1 MTALAAASEARS
13 RPPQVSMPH
22 CHLPGQLERPPFRWV
37 EAPVVL
43 LLLERRSVCFATT
56 FRDFQEAQ
64 LAAALYPAQPVFVVA
79 EPCLVP
85 AMARKTGLQLM
96 RKSLPT
102 PQSARTI
109 ASYRLPRFE
118 RSRCDRLWLY
128 LGLGGYFLRRR
139 FLWKYVGLRVGRECR
154 ELLEQCVH
162 AGQLKHGCRFR
173 RDST

>member
-1 MTALAAASEARS
+1 
-13 RPPQVSMPH
+13 MPH
-22 CHLPGQLERPPFRWV
+22 CHLPGQLEPPPFRWV
-37 EAPVVL
+37 EAPAVL
-43 LLLERRSVCFATT
+43 MLPERRSVCFATT

-64 LAAALYPAQPVFVVA
+64 LAAALYPAQPAFVVA
-79 EPCLVP
+79 EPCPVP
-85 AMARKTGLQLM
+85 AMAQIAGSRPM

-102 PQSARTI
+102 PRSARTS

-118 RSRCDRLWLY
+118 RSRRDRLWLY
-128 LGLGGYFLRRR
+128 LRLGGHFLRRR
-139 FLWKYVGLRVGRECR
+139 FLWKYVSLRVGRECR